1 MQFALAALCSGS
13 QIRGKTARAAQRV
26 HFSFMKI
33 AQKLF
38 FIYWLPVLVFCV
50 AIFVQSLFPASELGP
65 AFPMKDKVFHM
76 AAYGLL
82 AALFYRACRV
92 TWPERLSPAQLLVIS
107 VFFASLYGMSDEF
120 HQSFVAARQADALD
134 GVADV
139 AGSILGALGYMLVV
153 SRRGRN
159 GLSKTG

>member
-1 MQFALAALCSGS
+1 
-13 QIRGKTARAAQRV
+13 
-26 HFSFMKI
+26 MKKYV
-33 AQKLF
+33 AD
-38 FIYWLPVLVFCV
+38 WLPVIALCV
-50 AIFVQSLFPASELGP
+50 VIFVQSSFPSPDFGP
-65 AFPMKDKVFHM
+65 AFPLKDKVTHM

-82 AALFYRACRV
+82 AVLFYRACRV

-107 VFFASLYGMSDEF
+107 VLFASLYGVSDEF

-139 AGSILGALGYMLVV
+139 AGSILGVLGYMGVV